1 MSQKNEPIQEDSFEN
16 VEQALGKT
24 EQYIEDNQNKL
35 MIVAL
40 VLIAIVAGYYGS
52 KKLYFQPLE
61 KNAQKE
67 LFSAQ
72 QAFEKDSFKLTI
84 EGDGNTLGVLDIID
98 EYGSTK
104 AGNLSQFYAGVS
116 SLRLGKYDE
125 AIDHLKSFS
134 TDDDVIAST
143 AKGAIGDAYMEKG
156 DVNSAVNYYED
167 AIDYK
172 NELTAPIFLM
182 KIGLAYEGKGEYS
195 KAFEAYQ
202 TIKDTYN
209 TSNEARTIDKYLTR
223 AKLNM

>member
-104 AGNLSQFYAGVS
+104 AV
-116 SLRLGKYDE
+116 
-125 AIDHLKSFS
+125 
-134 TDDDVIAST
+134 V
-143 AKGAIGDAYMEKG
+143 
-156 DVNSAVNYYED
+156 
-167 AIDYK
+167 
-172 NELTAPIFLM
+172 
-182 KIGLAYEGKGEYS
+182 
-195 KAFEAYQ
+195 
-202 TIKDTYN
+202 
-209 TSNEARTIDKYLTR
+209 
-223 AKLNM
+223 